1 MKWIRVKDELP
12 LEKYKF
18 EGVCDEFLVTV
29 ELDNPDPNDDREVML
44 LWFDNTGKEWTYSP
58 AGPLYEED
66 HDWHVTDWA
75 EKPKPAIW
83 GGEDVTCSDELK
95 STHTFDPNK
104 KNILRQVWDE
114 VEDTEG

>member
-1 MKWIRVKDELP
+1 M
-12 LEKYKF
+12 
-18 EGVCDEFLVTV
+18 TV
-29 ELDNPDPNDDREVML
+29 ELDNPDPNDEREVMF
-44 LWFDNTGKEWTYSP
+44 LWFDNDERVWL
-58 AGPLYEED
+58 GPGGMIYERVTA
-66 HDWHVTDWA
+66 WHVTDWA